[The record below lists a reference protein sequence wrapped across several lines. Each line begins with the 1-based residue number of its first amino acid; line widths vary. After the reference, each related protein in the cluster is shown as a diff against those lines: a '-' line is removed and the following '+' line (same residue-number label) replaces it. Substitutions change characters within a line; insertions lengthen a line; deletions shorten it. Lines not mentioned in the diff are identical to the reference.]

1 MESILTLYRTG
12 IDPSRNLLIDSLDD
26 YLATCES
33 LRVEAFSLVRPVAEG
48 EIKAALPQ
56 LMSVDPVALPPYDY
70 LTVKQGG
77 TTWRYYV
84 SKLEQLATDTVKLH
98 IALDVLNTLFPTDQD
113 FSPLSHCSRAL
124 VNRYDENNRP
134 ITDFSNERSEER
146 V

>member
-26 YLATCES
+26 YLAACES

-56 LMSVDPVALPPYDY
+56 LMSVDPKTLAPYDY

-77 TTWRYYV
+77 NTWR
-84 SKLEQLATDTVKLH
+84 
-98 IALDVLNTLFPTDQD
+98 
-113 FSPLSHCSRAL
+113 
-124 VNRYDENNRP
+124 
-134 ITDFSNERSEER
+134 
-146 V
+146 